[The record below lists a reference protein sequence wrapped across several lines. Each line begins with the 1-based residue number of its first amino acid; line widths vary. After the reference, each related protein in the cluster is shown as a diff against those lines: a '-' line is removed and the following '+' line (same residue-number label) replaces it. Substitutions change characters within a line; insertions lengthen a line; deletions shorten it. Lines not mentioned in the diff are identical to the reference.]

1 MCVCVMSCGVCG
13 MSCVRVCH
21 DDKDELLSQSEGVT
35 LASFDIF
42 EDWIQ
47 LHEFLPWCVR
57 APVIVVIVVVIVVIV
72 VAPRLHEFL
81 PW

>member
-47 LHEFLPWCVR
+47 LHEFLPW
-57 APVIVVIVVVIVVIV
+57 
-72 VAPRLHEFL
+72 
-81 PW
+81 